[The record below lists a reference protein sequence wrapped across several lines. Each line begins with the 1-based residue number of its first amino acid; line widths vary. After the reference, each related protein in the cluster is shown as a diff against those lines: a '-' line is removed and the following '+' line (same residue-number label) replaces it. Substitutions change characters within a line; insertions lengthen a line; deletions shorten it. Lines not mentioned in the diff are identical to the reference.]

1 MKDFF
6 ESHRTILLAVV
17 FTFAVIMTAPGIGNQ
32 TGPTSKDEYHRV
44 FRTALTMMEE
54 DVWLVPLL
62 DGSPRIEKPPLL
74 NWLTRWNFERFGI
87 SLRSAR
93 SVVVIFAA
101 LLITVIL
108 VIALELTNNIRYGV
122 TAAAIALSNI
132 GIAIHGRILL
142 PDIPTAAL
150 SALAFWFFLKWLK
163 TGLTKFLP
171 MSAIC
176 LSASFLTKGPV
187 ALVVFGSGFLA
198 LAITT
203 PAIRAFLRTKV
214 PQLS

>member
-1 MKDFF
+1 
-6 ESHRTILLAVV
+6 
-17 FTFAVIMTAPGIGNQ
+17 
-32 TGPTSKDEYHRV
+32 
-44 FRTALTMMEE
+44 
-54 DVWLVPLL
+54 
-62 DGSPRIEKPPLL
+62 
-74 NWLTRWNFERFGI
+74 
-87 SLRSAR
+87 
-93 SVVVIFAA
+93 
-101 LLITVIL
+101 
-108 VIALELTNNIRYGV
+108 
-122 TAAAIALSNI
+122 LSNI

-171 MSAIC
+171 ISAIC

-198 LAITT
+198 LAITN

-214 PQLS
+214 PR